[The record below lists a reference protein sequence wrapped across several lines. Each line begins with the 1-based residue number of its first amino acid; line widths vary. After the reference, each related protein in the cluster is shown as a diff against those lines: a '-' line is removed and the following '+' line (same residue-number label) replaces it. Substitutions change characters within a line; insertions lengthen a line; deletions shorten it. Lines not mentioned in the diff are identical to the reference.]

1 MPYGPGDLFTAHL
14 SLNAD
19 FSPVC
24 VEGKLRRALYSPG
37 CALPGASPT
46 DSLSH
51 HLPLMESNDPCMA
64 LGKLSFIF
72 GLVNILGCCSIFT
85 CYFCLYCL

>member
-14 SLNAD
+14 SLSAD

-24 VEGKLRRALYSPG
+24 VEGKLRRTLYSPG

-46 DSLSH
+46 DSLSQ
-51 HLPLMESNDPCMA
+51 HLPLMESNHPCMA
-64 LGKLSFIF
+64 LGKLSYLWP
-72 GLVNILGCCSIFT
+72 G
-85 CYFCLYCL
+85 